1 MIQEGKNKLNI
12 YMRQVR
18 LNTNPEDTAKK
29 LSKALKEEDK

>member
-18 LNTNPEDTAKK
+18 LNTNPEDK
-29 LSKALKEEDK
+29 